1 MAGNNKSPAEGG
13 EKINLLFCCLGN
25 ICRSP
30 MALAVFEDTATK
42 AGVRRHFG
50 KLDSCGT
57 ANYHEGEEPDE
68 RTTAL
73 LRRRNIP
80 YDENN
85 FARGITQEDYL
96 FYDYIFGMDTN
107 NVRNLKSMQPKGSK
121 AVVRLFGDVDDGKP
135 IADPYYIG
143 GKDGFE
149 DTYKQV
155 LRYSRAFLQELG
167 LGDQAKS

>member
-1 MAGNNKSPAEGG
+1 M
-13 EKINLLFCCLGN
+13 
-25 ICRSP
+25 
-30 MALAVFEDTATK
+30 AVFEDTAVK
-42 AGVRRHFG
+42 AGVRDRFG

-73 LRRRNIP
+73 LRRRNLP

-85 FARGITQEDYL
+85 LARGITEEDYH
-96 FYDYIFGMDTN
+96 FYDHIFGMDKN
-107 NVRNLKSMQPKGSK
+107 NQRNLLSMQPKGSK
-121 AVVRLFGDVDDGKP
+121 AQVRLFGDVDDGKP

-143 GKDGFE
+143 SHGFE

-167 LGDQAKS
+167 LADQAKS